1 MAAGVTRKLTR
12 SLQLRHVF
20 ALSTGAMF
28 SAGLFLLPGLAAAK
42 AGPAA
47 ILAYL
52 IAGLLAVPAMLS
64 VSELATALPKA
75 GGAYYFVERALGPAA
90 GTIAGFG
97 TWLSLVLKDAFALVG
112 MSAYLVL
119 IVDVP
124 GRTLAL
130 VLIAAFTLINVVG
143 SKTTASVQLLLVV
156 FVLAMMGW
164 FLVDGLWETQSRGF
178 DGSNLDPFFTSG
190 TSGVVAVVGLVFVSY
205 GGLTNVASAA
215 EEIDDPS
222 RRIPLGMTL
231 SLVVG
236 TLVYTLGVLVAVAVV
251 PAEVLHEDLAP
262 IHTAAVAIMPP
273 FGAWLIVIA
282 ALAAFAS
289 ALNAGILAAARY
301 PMAMARDGLL
311 PAWAGGLS
319 RFGTPASGVVAT
331 GTAIALVVVAFD
343 AEAIAKLASAF
354 VLLIL
359 GLVNVAVLVL
369 RAAQIRS
376 YAPAFRTPFYP
387 WLQFVGIAISVVL
400 ILKLGTTAL
409 LFMLVVM
416 GLSVAWYV
424 SYGRPRVD
432 RAGAI
437 RHVFERWGKGVD
449 RGLDREMSAAMA
461 GHGLRSSD
469 DYTGLIARAAVLSIP
484 EGTDIAEA
492 AERMAAVLSDRLGLP
507 RELVSQ
513 RFLETGSLWIQPSE
527 DLPTATPVA
536 LFEAIDEDQLVIVR
550 AAAGIRI
557 PAAWGG
563 SGEWVNALFFL
574 AGTSG
579 NPGRSLRLAGEL
591 AGYLHTGARACGAAT
606 SEAEVKS
613 ALLPDLVLRQYT
625 LLPEGLD
632 AALIGHRIAQ
642 LDLPDGVEVASVAR
656 FGVILDPDPDLVL
669 EPDDQLTVLGPE
681 EVMPPAGE
689 PVPVAYMDR

>member
-1 MAAGVTRKLTR
+1 
-12 SLQLRHVF
+12 
-20 ALSTGAMF
+20 MF

-47 ILAYL
+47 VVAYL

-75 GGAYYFVERALGPAA
+75 GGAYYFLERALGPAV
-90 GTIAGFG
+90 GTITGFG

-119 IVDVP
+119 IVDVD
-124 GRTLAL
+124 GKTLAL
-130 VLIAAFTLINVVG
+130 VLIAFFTLINVVG

-164 FLVDGLWETQSRGF
+164 FLAEGLWDIQNRGF
-178 DGSNLDPFFTSG
+178 ENSNLDPFFTTG
-190 TSGVVAVVGLVFVSY
+190 TSGVVAVIGLVFVSY

-236 TLVYTLGVLVAVAVV
+236 TMVYTLGVLVAVAVV
-251 PAEVLHEDLAP
+251 PAEVLHKDLAP
-262 IHTAAVAIMPP
+262 IHTAAEALMPS
-273 FGAWLIVIA
+273 FGAWLIVVA

-301 PMAMARDGLL
+301 PMAMARDGLM
-311 PAWAGGLS
+311 PVRAGGLS
-319 RFGTPASGVVAT
+319 RFGTPATGVIAT
-331 GTAIALVVVAFD
+331 GLAIALVVVAFD

-369 RAAQIRS
+369 RAARIQS
-376 YAPAFRTPFYP
+376 YAPAFRAPFYP
-387 WLQFVGIAISVVL
+387 WLQFAGIAVSAVL
-400 ILKLGTTAL
+400 ILKLGTTAQ
-409 LFMLVVM
+409 LFMLGVIGVSL
-416 GLSVAWYV
+416 GWYAA
-424 SYGRPRVD
+424 YGRSRVK
-432 RAGAI
+432 RVGAI

-461 GHGLRSSD
+461 GHGLRSDD
-469 DYTGLIARAAVLSIP
+469 DYTGLIARAAVLSVSS
-484 EGTDIAEA
+484 GTDIAEA
-492 AERMAAVLSDRLGLP
+492 AERVSAVLSDRIGLP
-507 RELVSQ
+507 REIVSQ
-513 RFLETGSLWIQPSE
+513 RFLETGSLWIQPS
-527 DLPTATPVA
+527 DDHPTATPVA
-536 LFEAIDEDQLVIVR
+536 LFDAIDDDQLVIVR
-550 AAAGIRI
+550 AADGIRI

-563 SGEWVNALFFL
+563 SGERVNALFFL
-574 AGTSG
+574 AGTAV

-591 AGYLHTGARACGAAT
+591 AGYLHGGARLIGSAGT
-606 SEAEVKS
+606 EAEVKS
-613 ALLPDLVLRQYT
+613 ALLPGLTLRQYA
-625 LLPEGLD
+625 LIPEGSD
-632 AALIGHRIAQ
+632 AGLIGERVGDIAW
-642 LDLPDGVEVASVAR
+642 LDGVELSAITR
-656 FGVILDPDPDLVL
+656 FGILMPIDPDLVL
-669 EPDDQLTVLGPE
+669 EPDDQLTMLGPDAM
-681 EVMPPAGE
+681 MPPAGQ
-689 PVPVAYMDR
+689 PAPLASTIS

>member
-1 MAAGVTRKLTR
+1 MGAGGNGRLTR
-12 SLQLRHVF
+12 SLGLRHVF

-47 ILAYL
+47 VLAYL

-119 IVDVP
+119 VVDVP

-143 SKTTASVQLLLVV
+143 SKTTASIQLLLVV

-289 ALNAGILAAARY
+289 ALNAGILAAA
-301 PMAMARDGLL
+301 
-311 PAWAGGLS
+311 
-319 RFGTPASGVVAT
+319 
-331 GTAIALVVVAFD
+331 
-343 AEAIAKLASAF
+343 
-354 VLLIL
+354 
-359 GLVNVAVLVL
+359 GLVALDTMVDRLAEDHQNARRL
-369 RAAQIRS
+369 AAGLANID
-376 YAPAFRTPFYP
+376 
-387 WLQFVGIAISVVL
+387 
-400 ILKLGTTAL
+400 
-409 LFMLVVM
+409 
-416 GLSVAWYV
+416 GLSVDADSIQTNIV
-424 SYGRPRVD
+424 IFDVD
-432 RAGAI
+432 
-437 RHVFERWGKGVD
+437 EK
-449 RGLDREMSAAMA
+449 
-461 GHGLRSSD
+461 
-469 DYTGLIARAAVLSIP
+469 
-484 EGTDIAEA
+484 
-492 AERMAAVLSDRLGLP
+492 
-507 RELVSQ
+507 
-513 RFLETGSLWIQPSE
+513 
-527 DLPTATPVA
+527 VA
-536 LFEAIDEDQLVIVR
+536 KVPDFMKT
-550 AAAGIRI
+550 
-557 PAAWGG
+557 
-563 SGEWVNALFFL
+563 L
-574 AGTSG
+574 A
-579 NPGRSLRLAGEL
+579 
-591 AGYLHTGARACGAAT
+591 
-606 SEAEVKS
+606 EAEVLVS
-613 ALLPDLVLRQYT
+613 YPGEHSVRMVTHRHISGDDVEEALSRTSKVVRELQ
-625 LLPEGLD
+625 G
-632 AALIGHRIAQ
+632 
-642 LDLPDGVEVASVAR
+642 
-656 FGVILDPDPDLVL
+656 
-669 EPDDQLTVLGPE
+669 
-681 EVMPPAGE
+681 
-689 PVPVAYMDR
+689 

>member
-130 VLIAAFTLINVVG
+130 VLIAAFTLLNVVG
-143 SKTTASVQLLLVV
+143 SKTTASVQVLLVV

-301 PMAMARDGLL
+301 PMGMARDGLL

-343 AEAIAKLASAF
+343 AEAIAKLASVF

-416 GLSVAWYV
+416 GVSVAWYV
-424 SYGRPRVD
+424 SYGRPRGD

-461 GHGLRSSD
+461 GHGLRSGD

-656 FGVILDPDPDLVL
+656 FGVMLDPDPDLVL

-689 PVPVAYMDR
+689 PVPVTYMDR